1 MPGILI
7 TGGARRIGAEMA
19 RAFAAEGFRVM
30 LHYRASRDEAE
41 ALAAELNVA
50 GEVCR
55 LVQGDLERS
64 ADVEAI
70 WAAAQGWLGRVN
82 VLLNNASN
90 FMNDDLFT
98 LSDEKFDA
106 HLAVNLKAPV
116 RLAARMAEQ
125 EMGGEDCLILNM
137 LDNKVFA
144 LNPDFFSYTLSKTA
158 LHTATKLLAMRL
170 GGKPR
175 VCGIAPAIT
184 LISGK
189 QTPENFEK
197 SSRINPLQRQVTP
210 ADLVAA
216 ALMLWRVKA
225 MDDQVIAVDAGQ
237 SLWQLPRDVAFL
249 VKEGLV
255 ER

>member
-19 RAFAAEGFRVM
+19 RAFVAEGFRVM
-30 LHYRASRDEAE
+30 LHYRSSGAEAE
-41 ALAAELNVA
+41 ALAAELNRA
-50 GEVCR
+50 GEICR
-55 LVQGDLERS
+55 LVQGDLARR
-64 ADVEAI
+64 ADVERIFDTAE
-70 WAAAQGWLGRVN
+70 GWLGRVN

-90 FMNDDLFT
+90 FMNDDIFNLE
-98 LSDEKFDA
+98 DARFDA

-116 RLAARMAEQ
+116 YLAARMAAQ
-125 EMGGEDCLILNM
+125 QMAGEDCLIVNM
-137 LDNKVFA
+137 LDNKVLA
-144 LNPDFFSYTLSKTA
+144 PNPDFFSYTLSKTA
-158 LHTATKLLAMRL
+158 LHSATQLLAMRF

-175 VCGIAPAIT
+175 VNGIAPAIT

-189 QTPENFEK
+189 QTQENFEK

-216 ALMLWRVKA
+216 ALYLWHAKG
-225 MDDQVIAVDAGQ
+225 MNEQVLTVDAGQ
-237 SLWQLPRDVAFL
+237 VLWQLPRDVAFL

-255 ER
+255 DG